1 MDEMSKFGIIVVPIS
16 WAIGAIVA
24 IILGVWGPDRWW
36 LSYLLGLMTALLNF
50 GLMMKSNRRLAE
62 KTKNQEEIKPKRMA
76 LTGYSVR
83 IIVFV
88 AIFATV
94 CYSQFKTENPRFF
107 AIPMIIGYL
116 TLKLV
121 IIAYGII
128 KRGKVNS

>member
-1 MDEMSKFGIIVVPIS
+1 MDEMSKFGIIVVPIT

-24 IILGVWGPDRWW
+24 IILGIWGPDRWW

-62 KTKNQEEIKPKRMA
+62 KTKNQEEIKPKRIA
-76 LTGYSVR
+76 LTGYFVR

-88 AIFATV
+88 AIFTAV

-121 IIAYGII
+121 VIAYGII

>member
-1 MDEMSKFGIIVVPIS
+1 MDEMSKFGIIVVPIT
-16 WAIGAIVA
+16 WVVGAIVA
-24 IILGVWGPDRWW
+24 IILGIWGPDRWW

-62 KTKNQEEIKPKRMA
+62 KTKNQEEIKPKKIA
-76 LTGYSVR
+76 LTGYAVR

-88 AIFATV
+88 AIFAAV

-121 IIAYGII
+121 VIAYGII